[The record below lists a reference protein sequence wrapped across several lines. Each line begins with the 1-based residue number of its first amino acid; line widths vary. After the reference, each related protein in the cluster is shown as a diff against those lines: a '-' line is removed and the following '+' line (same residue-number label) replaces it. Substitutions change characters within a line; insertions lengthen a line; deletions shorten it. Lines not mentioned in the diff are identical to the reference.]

1 MRIATISGRA
11 HLIQSDSA
19 VDISSASNNLF
30 PSDPQSLYRRWDEFS
45 EWAKTLDLDA
55 LDGARSF
62 EQRDL
67 GNPVGQPR
75 QVFAIGL
82 NYADHARESKLELP
96 AEPVVFT
103 KFVSSFAGP
112 DSDVTL
118 PGDMVDWEAELVA
131 VIGRGGRDIPR
142 SEGWDHI
149 AGLTVG
155 QDLSDRTIQWWA
167 PPAQFSLGK
176 SLENF
181 APLGPWV
188 TSIEEIRA
196 EHDPRNLKIGC
207 TLEEANGSTSILQSG
222 STSQMIFS
230 LPVLVEKLS
239 ALVELL
245 PGDVIFSGTPAGV
258 GMGMNPPTYLKPGQT
273 LITTIEGIGSIT
285 QRFRSSNP

>member
-1 MRIATISGRA
+1 MRIASIAGRA

-19 VDISSASNNLF
+19 VDIASASNNLF
-30 PSDPQSLYRRWDEFS
+30 PSDPQGLYRRWDEFS
-45 EWAKTLDLDA
+45 EWAKTLDLDE
-55 LDGARSF
+55 LDSARSF

-67 GNPVGQPR
+67 GNPVGHPR

-82 NYADHARESKLELP
+82 NYADHARESKLEPP

-118 PGDMVDWEAELVA
+118 PSDMVDWEAELVA

-149 AGLTVG
+149 AGFTVG

-196 EHDPRNLKIGC
+196 EHDPQNLKIGC